1 MSSFNEII
9 NQKTPVLVDFK
20 ADWCGPCKM
29 MAPILKEV
37 KDHYKDKLKI
47 VKIDIDQNPA
57 VAQKFGIRG
66 VPTMILFKEGQ
77 PSWRQSGVLQANEL
91 ISILNS
97 HI

>member
-1 MSSFNEII
+1 MSSFNDII

-66 VPTMILFKEGQ
+66 VPTMILFKEGKTA
-77 PSWRQSGVLQANEL
+77 WRQSGVMQANQL
-91 ISILNS
+91 ISILDS
-97 HI
+97 YV

>member
-9 NQKTPVLVDFK
+9 NANSLILVDFK

-37 KDHYKDKLKI
+37 KQKYGEALKI
-47 VKIDIDQNPA
+47 IKIDIDQNPA
-57 VAQKFGIRG
+57 VAQKYSIRG
-66 VPTMILFKEGQ
+66 VPTSILFKNGHAV
-77 PSWRQSGVLQANEL
+77 WRQSGVMQANQL
-91 ISILNS
+91 ISIINN

>member
-1 MSSFNEII
+1 MSSFNDII

-66 VPTMILFKEGQ
+66 VPTMILFKEGK
-77 PSWRQSGVLQANEL
+77 PSWRQSGVMQGNQL
-91 ISILNS
+91 ISILNAYV
-97 HI
+97 

>member
-1 MSSFNEII
+1 MSSFNDII

-66 VPTMILFKEGQ
+66 VPTMILFKEGK
-77 PSWRQSGVLQANEL
+77 PFWRQSGVMQANQL
-91 ISILNS
+91 ISILNAYV
-97 HI
+97 